1 MYLASVWRG
10 LATAEMEHAENLTET
25 STNPAGV
32 REKLR
37 AKFAAK
43 GATHEQVQLPPPLPL
58 RQLPPPPR
66 AQANAPRVLPLRP
79 VERRHRHT
87 TPFAHSVRVKSQ
99 VLTPLSTSTAFS
111 KKSGALS
118 ASQLQEG
125 ICCVGIACCF
135 VIFVLLLPVG
145 WLVVTMQNG
154 GPTRHW
160 DPPSET
166 VRDCRDDP
174 SCRRDAHLPPL
185 QRVNRT
191 PLLNRT
197 KRLYNA
203 ATQNALRRGLPA
215 RTPRAVGARLIK
227 GPAKTPTIPT
237 SNEHRALTGTS
248 CTNPMRRDQSKSK
261 QLPVIIFTHLR
272 RTGGS
277 VLERGVF
284 WPGVACDQ
292 GVVPPP
298 PPSPSPPRSVNRAT
312 PGGRLFYQA
321 EVSNKPLP
329 TLSARRAIQQAR
341 DSLLAAVLFNCHEG
355 SVGRFASASVSER
368 LKFASKMH
376 RAALVWRHCPYGV
389 HALLPGGKMATAQTV
404 QTAQVAPHSS
414 SSQVVQDRV
423 QDLRARADGTD
434 PVSLTW
440 EQRMHERQLPKLLEP
455 SPPKTFVY
463 VTLLRDPVSQPPLSP
478 PTLPL
483 ALSLVSRT
491 RPRTRPRPHPRPRS
505 RSTRALTLYPP
516 STRSRAP
523 RPRPHQVE
531 RLMSWQAWCDNC
543 ARTRQGGRS
552 SRDKLASMHCCGS
565 SVTRPRQGEPSHRL

>member
-1 MYLASVWRG
+1 M
-10 LATAEMEHAENLTET
+10 
-25 STNPAGV
+25 
-32 REKLR
+32 
-37 AKFAAK
+37 
-43 GATHEQVQLPPPLPL
+43 
-58 RQLPPPPR
+58 
-66 AQANAPRVLPLRP
+66 
-79 VERRHRHT
+79 
-87 TPFAHSVRVKSQ
+87 
-99 VLTPLSTSTAFS
+99 
-111 KKSGALS
+111 
-118 ASQLQEG
+118 
-125 ICCVGIACCF
+125 GIACF
-135 VIFVLLLPVG
+135 VILVLTLPFG
-145 WLVVTMQNG
+145 MAIVTLQSG
-154 GPTRHW
+154 DRT
-160 DPPSET
+160 SAT
-166 VRDCRDDP
+166 VRDCSDDP

-185 QRVNRT
+185 PHVNRT
-191 PLLNRT
+191 PLQTVRGALNRT
-197 KRLYNA
+197 RRLYNA
-203 ATQNALRRGLPA
+203 AAQNSLRRQLPA
-215 RTPRAVGARLIK
+215 RGQPRAVGARTTK
-227 GPAKTPTIPT
+227 APTKTPIIPR
-237 SNEHRALTGTS
+237 SNEDRALTGTS
-248 CTNPMRRDQSKSK
+248 CTNPMGRDRSKSK
-261 QLPVIIFTHLR
+261 QLPVVIFTHLR

-277 VLERGVF
+277 VLEKGVF

-368 LKFASKMH
+368 LKFASKMR

-463 VTLLRDPVSQPPLSP
+463 VTLLRDPVSP

>member
-1 MYLASVWRG
+1 
-10 LATAEMEHAENLTET
+10 MEHAENLTQT
-25 STNPAGV
+25 STNQAGA
-32 REKLR
+32 RAKLL

-58 RQLPPPPR
+58 LRQLPPPPR
-66 AQANAPRVLPLRP
+66 APANAPRVLPLRP

-87 TPFAHSVRVKSQ
+87 TSFAHSVRRVKSQ
-99 VLTPLSTSTAFS
+99 VLTPLSTSAALS

-125 ICCVGIACCF
+125 ICCLGIASLM
-135 VIFVLLLPVG
+135 IFVLFLPVG
-145 WLVVTMQNG
+145 MAVVTMQNG
-154 GPTRHW
+154 GPTRNW
-160 DPPSET
+160 DPTSET

-174 SCRRDAHLPPL
+174 SCRRAAHLPPL

-197 KRLYNA
+197 KRLYA
-203 ATQNALRRGLPA
+203 AAQNALRRQLPA
-215 RTPRAVGARLIK
+215 RPPRAVGPRLTK
-227 GPAKTPTIPT
+227 GPAKTPIIPT
-237 SNEHRALTGTS
+237 SNEHRALTGTA
-248 CTNPMRRDQSKSK
+248 CTNPMRRDRSKSK

-321 EVSNKPLP
+321 EVPNKPLP
-329 TLSARRAIQQAR
+329 TLSERKAIQQAQ

-434 PVSLTW
+434 PVSSTW
-440 EQRMHERQLPKLLEP
+440 EQRMNERQPPKPFNGQLP
-455 SPPKTFVY
+455 SPPKTFAY

-478 PTLPL
+478 PSLPL

-505 RSTRALTLYPP
+505 RSNPRLHPLPALHPLSRTSPSPSPGGASDVMASVVRQMRADP
-516 STRSRAP
+516 SRWS
-523 RPRPHQVE
+523 E
-531 RLMSWQAWCDNC
+531 L
-543 ARTRQGGRS
+543 AR
-552 SRDKLASMHCCGS
+552 
-565 SVTRPRQGEPSHRL
+565 